1 MTSESPLRSTII
13 AALVFATLWG
23 VSGCGDSSGSP
34 SGPSGIQGD
43 AGRIFIV
50 DKSGKRWDVTYA
62 KNEFGFE
69 PDEFEIGSGP
79 FSLRPILNPQMLSA
93 EEEGYPADDAT
104 FLMLGTRLN
113 DLARAYSIGVMSTHE
128 VVNEVFGDTHVA
140 VAY

>member
-1 MTSESPLRSTII
+1 MRLRLVV
-13 AALVFATLWG
+13 ALLFACLWG
-23 VSGCGDSSGSP
+23 SLGCGDSSGSP
-34 SGPSGIQGD
+34 SGPSGIEGD

-50 DKSGKRWDVTYA
+50 DKTGKRWDVTYA

-93 EEEGYPADDAT
+93 EEDGYPAEDAT
-104 FLMLGTRLN
+104 FLILGTRFN
-113 DLARAYSIGVMSTHE
+113 DMPRAYSIGVMSAHE
-128 VVNEVFGDTHVA
+128 VANEVFGDAHVA

>member
-1 MTSESPLRSTII
+1 MGLSIVV
-13 AALVFATLWG
+13 ALLFACLCG
-23 VSGCGDSSGSP
+23 ISGCGDSSGSP
-34 SGPSGIQGD
+34 SGPSGIEGD

-50 DKSGKRWDVTYA
+50 DKTGKRWDVTYA

-93 EEEGYPADDAT
+93 EEDGYPAENAT
-104 FLMLGTRLN
+104 FLILGTRFN
-113 DLARAYSIGVMSTHE
+113 DMPRAYSLGVMSAHE
-128 VVNEVFGDTHVA
+128 VANEVFGDAHVA

>member
-1 MTSESPLRSTII
+1 MRLRIV
-13 AALVFATLWG
+13 AALLFPCLCG
-23 VSGCGDSSGSP
+23 ISGCSDSSGSP
-34 SGPSGIQGD
+34 SGPFGIEGD

-50 DKSGKRWDVTYA
+50 DKTGKRWDVTYA

-93 EEEGYPADDAT
+93 EEDGYPAENAT
-104 FLMLGTRLN
+104 FLILGTRLN
-113 DLARAYSIGVMSTHE
+113 DMPRAYSIGVMSAHE
-128 VVNEVFGDTHVA
+128 VANEVFGDTHVA

>member
-1 MTSESPLRSTII
+1 MRLRIV
-13 AALVFATLWG
+13 AALLFPCLFWI
-23 VSGCGDSSGSP
+23 SGCGDSSGSP
-34 SGPSGIQGD
+34 SGPFGIEGD

-50 DKSGKRWDVTYA
+50 DKTGKRWDVTYA

-93 EEEGYPADDAT
+93 EEDGYPAENAT
-104 FLMLGTRLN
+104 FLILGTRLN
-113 DLARAYSIGVMSTHE
+113 DMPRAYSIGVMSAHE
-128 VVNEVFGDTHVA
+128 VANEVFGDTHVA

>member
-1 MTSESPLRSTII
+1 MRIV
-13 AALVFATLWG
+13 AALLFPCLCG
-23 VSGCGDSSGSP
+23 ISGCGDSSGSP
-34 SGPSGIQGD
+34 SGPFGIEGD

-50 DKSGKRWDVTYA
+50 DKTGKRWDVTYA

-93 EEEGYPADDAT
+93 EEDGYPAENAT
-104 FLMLGTRLN
+104 FLILGTRLN
-113 DLARAYSIGVMSTHE
+113 DMPRAYSIGVMSAHE
-128 VVNEVFGDTHVA
+128 VANEVFGDTHVA

>member
-1 MTSESPLRSTII
+1 MRLRLV
-13 AALVFATLWG
+13 AALLFACFWG
-23 VSGCGDSSGSP
+23 SSGCGDSSGSP
-34 SGPSGIQGD
+34 SGPPGIEGD

-50 DKSGKRWDVTYA
+50 DKTGKRWDVTYA

-93 EEEGYPADDAT
+93 EEDGYPADNAT
-104 FLMLGTRLN
+104 LLILGTRLN
-113 DLARAYSIGVMSTHE
+113 DMPRAYAIGVMSTHE
-128 VVNEVFGDTHVA
+128 VANEVFGDAHVA